1 MNDLGFEQTAD
12 RLGEFIVVGIATDG
26 GSFYDEV
33 SAKRRRAEAQAR
45 VAVPDRAREPARLR
59 PDTIVS

>member
-12 RLGEFIVVGIATDG
+12 RLGEFIVVGIAMDG

-33 SAKRRRAEAQAR
+33 SAKTSKGRSPGAGCGSGQGAR
-45 VAVPDRAREPARLR
+45 TRQIAP
-59 PDTIVS
+59 